1 MKRQSG
7 FTLIELLITL
17 LIISITVVL
26 IASSFSLSLKS
37 WSSVSAKV
45 EVYQRVRVCLDMM
58 TSRIR
63 NAVIFPLN
71 KNLTFKGDRYSLSFI
86 TTSSD
91 FEGWTKV
98 DFGIKKEEEFL
109 WLEKEEELAKG
120 EKIFIGKGIESIE
133 FMYYDSQDGQW
144 KENWDSSEHGRLPF
158 AVKIFITFAI
168 SNDQVEK
175 ITIPEVVIMIPAAME
190 SIKEPESRK

>member
-7 FTLIELLITL
+7 FTLIEILITL

-58 TSRIR
+58 SSRIR

-120 EKIFIGKGIESIE
+120 EKIFLGKGIESIE
-133 FMYYDSQDGQW
+133 FMYYDFQDGQW
-144 KENWDSSEHGRLPF
+144 KESWDSSETGRLPF

-168 SNDQVEK
+168 SNDKVEK

-190 SIKEPESRK
+190 SIKESEKVS